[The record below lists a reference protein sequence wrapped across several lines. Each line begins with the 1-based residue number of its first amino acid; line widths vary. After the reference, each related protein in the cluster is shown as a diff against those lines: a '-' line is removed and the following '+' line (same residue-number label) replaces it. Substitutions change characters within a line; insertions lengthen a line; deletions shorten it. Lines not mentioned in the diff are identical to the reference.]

1 MAWNEPGGSG
11 GKDPWGN
18 RRNEQGPPDL
28 DEILKK
34 LQNRLSGFFGGGG
47 GDGGGGGGRG
57 GSLGVGLIAIILIAV
72 WALSGIY
79 IVDQGRRGVVTQF
92 GDLIKVTAPGPHWYP
107 RFVQRVEIVNV
118 EQNRSVSI
126 GATPDEGLM
135 LTQDENIVDIQFT
148 VQYRVKE
155 PEDYLFNVRGPDT
168 TLRQAAESAMREIVG
183 KNRMDFVITVGRGE
197 VGARTE
203 KLTQEIL
210 DRYDAGLM
218 VTELNL
224 QQAQPPE
231 QVQPAFLDAIK
242 AREDEQRFKNNAE
255 AYKNEILPKAR
266 GQAARMLEEA
276 QGYRQQ
282 VESRAEGDT
291 SRFLAIYG
299 EYQKAPEVTRNRLYL
314 ETMQAVMEQS
324 NKVMI
329 DVKEGN
335 NLVYLPLDKIMDQ
348 RRPVGATGSGDSS
361 NGAAETLEE
370 RVASDR
376 LRDRLRSREAP

>member
-34 LQNRLSGFFGGGG
+34 LQNRLSGLFGGGG
-47 GDGGGGGGRG
+47 NGGGGGGRG
-57 GSLGVGLIAIILIAV
+57 GSLGPGLIAIILIAV

-92 GDLIKVTAPGPHWYP
+92 GALVKVTDPGPHWYP
-107 RFVQRVEIVNV
+107 RFIQRVEVVNI

-148 VQYRVKE
+148 VQYRVAE

-168 TLRQAAESAMREIVG
+168 TLRQAAESAMREVVG
-183 KNRMDFVITVGRGE
+183 KNRMDFVITVGRDD
-197 VGARTE
+197 VGAKAE

-210 DRYDAGLM
+210 DRYNTGLT

-231 QVQPAFLDAIK
+231 QVQDAFLDAIK

-266 GQAARMLEEA
+266 GQSARMLEEA
-276 QGYRQQ
+276 QAYRQE

-291 SRFLAIYG
+291 SRFLAIYS

-314 ETMQAVMEQS
+314 ETMQTVLEQS
-324 NKVMI
+324 NKVMV

-335 NLVYLPLDKIMDQ
+335 NLIYLPLDRLIDQ
-348 RRPVGATGSGDSS
+348 RKPVAGVDGEVSS
-361 NGAAETLEE
+361 NGVNKSTEE
-370 RVASDR
+370 RASSDR
-376 LRDRLRSREAP
+376 LRDRLRSREMP